1 MKFNGLFIT
10 DLKKS
15 ARKHNFVTKSTDKI
29 KTSKSIEEMQLKS
42 AFMSRNDKHFNE
54 TKYTMVEYI
63 INEETQF
70 VDLIKCHDYYEE
82 VSNKYHKNYTIN
94 QNDLIKKKKRLKE
107 LEDLVETVNT
117 IYIIEEI
124 ISNVYVQKTEI
135 DSFYKNLMF
144 KLEKKLYNKCK
155 LENSKNMISIIFT
168 MFKTNLSKAQY

>member
-15 ARKHNFVTKSTDKI
+15 ERKSNFVTKSTEKI

-42 AFMSRNDKHFNE
+42 AFVSRNDKHFNE

-82 VSNKYHKNYTIN
+82 VSNKYHKNYNIY
-94 QNDLIKKKKRLKE
+94 QNDLFKKKKKLKE
-107 LEDLVETVNT
+107 LEDLIETVNSF
-117 IYIIEEI
+117 YIIEEVV
-124 ISNVYVQKTEI
+124 SNVYVQKTEI
-135 DSFYKNLMF
+135 ESFYKGLMLN
-144 KLEKKLYNKCK
+144 LEKKL
-155 LENSKNMISIIFT
+155 
-168 MFKTNLSKAQY
+168 